1 MLELE
6 DVRIGYG
13 ESTVVWD
20 VDMAVDDGDIVA
32 VLGRNGAGKTT
43 TLRGILGLTPPTSGT
58 VRFDGEDITGLAP
71 YQTAS
76 RGIGYVPQS
85 RDIFGSL
92 SVEDNIRI
100 GSASR
105 EGPLLTETVD
115 DYIYDYFPALRE
127 KADAKG
133 GVLSGGQQQQLAVA
147 RALNADPDLLL
158 LDEPSEG
165 IQPSIVAEI
174 TEQLQDI
181 NRERDVAILIVEQ
194 NLDLA
199 LSVADYCYVLESGRV
214 VEAGSTEELT
224 ADDRIETHLSV

>member
-6 DVRIGYG
+6 DVRIGYD

-20 VDMAVDDGDIVA
+20 VDMAVGDDDIVA

-71 YQTAS
+71 YQTAA

-105 EGPLLTETVD
+105 EGPLLTSEID
-115 DYIYDYFPALRE
+115 DYIFEYFPALRE
-127 KADAKG
+127 KFDEKG
-133 GVLSGGQQQQLAVA
+133 GVLSGGQQQQLAIA

-214 VEAGSTEELT
+214 VEAGPTEELT
-224 ADDRIETHLSV
+224 AENRIETHISV

>member
-20 VDMAVDDGDIVA
+20 LDLEVGSDDIVA

-58 VRFDGEDITGLAP
+58 VRFEGEDITDLAP
-71 YQTAS
+71 YQTAA

-127 KADAKG
+127 KADTKG
-133 GVLSGGQQQQLAVA
+133 GVLSGGQQQQLAIA

-174 TEQLQDI
+174 TDQLQDI

-214 VEAGSTEELT
+214 VEAGPTEALT
-224 ADDRIETHLSV
+224 ADGRIETHLSV